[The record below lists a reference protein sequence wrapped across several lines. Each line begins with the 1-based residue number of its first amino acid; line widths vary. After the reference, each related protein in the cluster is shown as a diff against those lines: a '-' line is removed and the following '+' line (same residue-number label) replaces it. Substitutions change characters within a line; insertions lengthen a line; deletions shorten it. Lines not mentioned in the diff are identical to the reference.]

1 MPVSDNERMAIQHR
15 LAKKKRAELIVRK
28 LEEMEKMS
36 RATDKKIQKRYQRML
51 MNLITSTADR
61 YIYDCFCRFGAEFVR
76 EADYNENKL
85 RTALNVSSEHTI
97 KKSGQMRTY
106 IQRAF
111 PVGAEISV
119 QEAKSMLRQVYK
131 KMGLNTGRGITT
143 KELEQYAEVEKGWK
157 HDSRTIKVLKFK

>member
-1 MPVSDNERMAIQHR
+1 
-15 LAKKKRAELIVRK
+15 
-28 LEEMEKMS
+28 
-36 RATDKKIQKRYQRML
+36 
-51 MNLITSTADR
+51 
-61 YIYDCFCRFGAEFVR
+61 
-76 EADYNENKL
+76 
-85 RTALNVSSEHTI
+85 
-97 KKSGQMRTY
+97 MRTY

-111 PVGAEISV
+111 PVDAEISV